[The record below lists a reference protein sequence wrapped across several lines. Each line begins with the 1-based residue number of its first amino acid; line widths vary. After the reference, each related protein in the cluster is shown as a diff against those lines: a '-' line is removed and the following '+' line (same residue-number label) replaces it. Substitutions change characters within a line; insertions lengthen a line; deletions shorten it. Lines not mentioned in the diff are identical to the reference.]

1 MTLNIQMFSDGHDG
15 YCVTTE
21 LDGKEFI
28 LSQTMR
34 DGTTGVG
41 VAVRKIAHQIRTIPT
56 IGIRFSM
63 LLRGIELEQR
73 GMRLTNK
80 QPAASAIIKREYGV
94 SKGMSK
100 AKTGMALRLLVQL
113 AYMLIDQEDSEE

>member
-1 MTLNIQMFSDGHDG
+1 MSRLSIFSDGHDG
-15 YCVTTE
+15 YCVTSE

-28 LSQTMR
+28 LSQAMQ

-41 VAVRKIAHQIRTIPT
+41 VAVRKIAHEIRTIPT

-63 LLRGIELEQR
+63 LLRGMELEQQ
-73 GMRLTNK
+73 GIRLTNK
-80 QPAASAIIKREYGV
+80 QPAASAIVKREYGV

-100 AKTGMALRLLVQL
+100 AKTGMAMMLLIQL
-113 AYMLIDQEDSEE
+113 AYMLIEQEDSEE